1 MGKENRDS
9 LWKEEI
15 VEQILKKAESTPVP
29 LSVSPEMMMKRLP
42 DKKPRSLYRRLSPYA
57 LAAVTCIALVITG
70 NAAVKEYLSGRS
82 IQPISSSEYIRVDNS
97 EESREESEWNASSS
111 ASSAF
116 SSSEDSSVSSEESS
130 HTESSAK
137 APESSSSSESGE
149 ENTGKKHPP
158 ENPIIHDPDG
168 NSFASSFPGPALGE
182 PPSEENTSEENTS
195 EESGS
200 ETASE
205 ENSKPVSEPSREEN
219 DWEPS
224 GTTSS
229 DSNEEPDIEEN
240 SGSESGDAGKEE
252 SESVS
257 SKPQDGEESSETVS
271 NPSNTISESAGI
283 LKNEILSSPLGKFMS
298 MAHQVGVFVAVASPY
313 QGVFDALTQNVG
325 EEAVTI
331 FTEEPFSEEKEP
343 VFFSGGYGLTVIEGE
358 TGPALRVY
366 DLAESSTGVLGE
378 YPVTVQLSAAEETVS
393 LSLRDVFYENGILA
407 VVTEVETLSGNV
419 YTAASFYQFSNAL
432 PVYQNTLFQSGKYLA
447 GRVYA
452 SQLYLVTDYFPLSGY
467 TLENPDSFM
476 PSYGAGGVSSR
487 LSANDV
493 DLSESGVGG
502 YRVLGAMPMGTSPYY
517 VDIVALAGGG
527 KGLYLADRGIYLFGA
542 SEEKGVPR
550 TVISKY
556 TIDKGAFFFA
566 GETAVYGSML
576 YHTASAGENLGSL
589 FLLTQS
595 GDGTLVFTQFDPS
608 LGYVAEISTIVE
620 STVRVAMFRQGTVY
634 YLSGGQVHTLSFTGE
649 SESLSSDVV
658 LGEKDAIPFVEG
670 YELELVSDETGL
682 SLAITSLAEGTLYSS
697 LLIPAEEGV
706 GAYTGLQ
713 FDPAT
718 NLIFFT
724 AQKTTGEGVTETFCY
739 LYRYTGGFEPV
750 AKIPCGALYEW
761 GTISGDRLY
770 LVNENNITAIQI
782 STGTVLWNDSF

>member
-1 MGKENRDS
+1 M
-9 LWKEEI
+9 
-15 VEQILKKAESTPVP
+15 
-29 LSVSPEMMMKRLP
+29 
-42 DKKPRSLYRRLSPYA
+42 
-57 LAAVTCIALVITG
+57 IT
-70 NAAVKEYLSGRS
+70 ARKVGR
-82 IQPISSSEYIRVDNS
+82 
-97 EESREESEWNASSS
+97 ESEWNASSS

-432 PVYQNTLFQSGKYLA
+432 PGIKILFSRA
-447 GRVYA
+447 GNI
-452 SQLYLVTDYFPLSGY
+452 LP
-467 TLENPDSFM
+467 EEFM
-476 PSYGAGGVSSR
+476 RPSC
-487 LSANDV
+487 
-493 DLSESGVGG
+493 
-502 YRVLGAMPMGTSPYY
+502 
-517 VDIVALAGGG
+517 I
-527 KGLYLADRGIYLFGA
+527 
-542 SEEKGVPR
+542 
-550 TVISKY
+550 
-556 TIDKGAFFFA
+556 
-566 GETAVYGSML
+566 
-576 YHTASAGENLGSL
+576 
-589 FLLTQS
+589 
-595 GDGTLVFTQFDPS
+595 
-608 LGYVAEISTIVE
+608 
-620 STVRVAMFRQGTVY
+620 
-634 YLSGGQVHTLSFTGE
+634 
-649 SESLSSDVV
+649 
-658 LGEKDAIPFVEG
+658 
-670 YELELVSDETGL
+670 
-682 SLAITSLAEGTLYSS
+682 
-697 LLIPAEEGV
+697 
-706 GAYTGLQ
+706 
-713 FDPAT
+713 
-718 NLIFFT
+718 
-724 AQKTTGEGVTETFCY
+724 
-739 LYRYTGGFEPV
+739 
-750 AKIPCGALYEW
+750 W
-761 GTISGDRLY
+761 
-770 LVNENNITAIQI
+770 
-782 STGTVLWNDSF
+782 